1 MKIYKKQVHILV
13 IKYKTKEKCR
23 ICAKD
28 IFLSRIKILAMGA
41 NYGKIYKEPNK
52 SETETTINVL
62 YSENMLSIYTN
73 KVNLQKQLNKLLGAP
88 TKEDKIKRSIA
99 GSRWNISLD
108 DKTKIQKIILKAN
121 IYEL

>member
-1 MKIYKKQVHILV
+1 M
-13 IKYKTKEKCR
+13 E
-23 ICAKD
+23 
-28 IFLSRIKILAMGA
+28 
-41 NYGKIYKEPNK
+41 KIYKEPNK

-108 DKTKIQKIILKAN
+108 DKTKIQKIIQISPEYKHN
-121 IYEL
+121 KK